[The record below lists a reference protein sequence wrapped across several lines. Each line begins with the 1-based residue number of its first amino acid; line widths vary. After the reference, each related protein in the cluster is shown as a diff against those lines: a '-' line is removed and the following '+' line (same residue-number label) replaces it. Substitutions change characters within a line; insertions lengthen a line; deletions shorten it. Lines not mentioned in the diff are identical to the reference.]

1 MMPYGVQTSYSGHLT
16 KMPPSALE
24 IPVAPREVSA
34 RSRSKMQ
41 AYHKFSNENELS
53 AKTSDDLKFPR
64 GVKGKPTSSEQEIE
78 SSSPH
83 ATPRLQTLSQ
93 KQGPQAHNECP
104 QTPVGRLPLAELIA
118 NGEDLTQTLNFTPVE
133 RVLWGTSARSSDRGS
148 SQETPLLLRSR
159 KRAYSSSLASS
170 SQKKKI
176 LRQLTGDQLSA
187 QNHAQSKALKTPQ
200 GDPASDLWNRYSLDI
215 KSHEK
220 RSPTK
225 VNDRSLSQS
234 MNSSSPQQPFR
245 AFTARESAGLR
256 RSFSCSMEWPT
267 SAAKRRKLQH
277 DHSHQELSIGSAAAQ
292 QAVIRS
298 QKSRSRLSLLVDK
311 IHDDLARP
319 PADNV
324 DSFSAS
330 AFKSLYSKADEP
342 IGDLP
347 GSPEQ
352 PTRQE
357 AWTSSCI
364 QTFRDQDQ
372 NAIKMLSHKTDEEA
386 QHSDD
391 HSEQPERKGM
401 REQAIN
407 EPDVGSDFGDDDLDL
422 EMLEA
427 LDAPV
432 ASLQPIDMKSGGP
445 GSGNGRPNP
454 IPKLNCKGDPAF
466 NSIGYAQVL
475 GDKNQLPARSVVRH
489 AAFGVGHD
497 NEFDDDANDV
507 SAKDL
512 EDAIALFNSQGN
524 AGLKFKPSTL
534 EEQAVNV
541 PPVIGITRGTQVE
554 DSDEALVK
562 EVVVPSATSSDD
574 EFGGDVEFE
583 ELIVESHEAEPRL
596 PFISQS
602 QSTVGLEHC
611 LSTLKP
617 AKEIKERYKLFNDS
631 TIRDHDDR

>member
-1 MMPYGVQTSYSGHLT
+1 
-16 KMPPSALE
+16 MPPSAFE
-24 IPVAPREVSA
+24 IPVAPWEVSA
-34 RSRSKMQ
+34 HSRSKLQ
-41 AYHKFSNENELS
+41 AYHFSNQNELS
-53 AKTSDDLKFPR
+53 AKASDDLKFPR
-64 GVKGKPTSSEQEIE
+64 GVKGKPIASEQEIE

-83 ATPRLQTLSQ
+83 ATPRIQTSSQ
-93 KQGPQAHNECP
+93 KQGPQAQNECP

-133 RVLWGTSARSSDRGS
+133 RVLWGTSARSSDRGN

-159 KRAYSSSLASS
+159 KRAYSSSLTSS
-170 SQKKKI
+170 SQKKRI

-187 QNHAQSKALKTPQ
+187 QNHTQSKALKTPQ
-200 GDPASDLWNRYSLDI
+200 GDPASDLWKRYSLDI

-225 VNDRSLSQS
+225 VNDRSLLQS

-245 AFTARESAGLR
+245 EFNARDSAGLR

-319 PADNV
+319 PVDNV
-324 DSFSAS
+324 DDFSAS
-330 AFKSLYSKADEP
+330 AIKSLCSKADEP
-342 IGDLP
+342 ISDLL

-352 PTRQE
+352 PMRQD
-357 AWTSSCI
+357 ARTSSSI
-364 QTFRDQDQ
+364 RTFRDQDE
-372 NAIKMLSHKTDEEA
+372 NAIEILSHMTDEQA
-386 QHSDD
+386 QHSDN
-391 HSEQPERKGM
+391 HSEQSERKGT

-407 EPDVGSDFGDDDLDL
+407 EPDVGSDFGDDELDL

-432 ASLQPIDMKSGGP
+432 ASVQPIDMKSGGP
-445 GSGNGRPNP
+445 ESRNGRPNP
-454 IPKLNCKGDPAF
+454 KPKLNCKGDPAF
-466 NSIGYAQVL
+466 NSVGHAQVL
-475 GDKNQLPARSVVRH
+475 GEQNQLPAPSVVRH
-489 AAFGVGHD
+489 ATFRVGQD
-497 NEFDDDANDV
+497 DEFDDDDANDV
-507 SAKDL
+507 SAEDL
-512 EDAIALFNSQGN
+512 ENAIALFNSQGN
-524 AGLKFKPSTL
+524 VGFKFKPSTL
-534 EEQAVNV
+534 EGQAANV
-541 PPVIGITRGTQVE
+541 PPVIGIARGTQVE
-554 DSDEALVK
+554 ESDEALVK

-583 ELIVESHEAEPRL
+583 EIIVESHEAQPRL